1 MENNIEFALAIDTLN
16 KKIAELNIKIA
27 KDLSNVVL
35 KNELEILLRDK
46 EKTPSFLPFLLRI
59 AGGEANAK
67 AFEAH
72 PDISALRE
80 QSISFRQRG

>member
-46 EKTPSFLPFLLRI
+46 EKLFKSLDKNELEILIKKYGRKNN
-59 AGGEANAK
+59 G
-67 AFEAH
+67 
-72 PDISALRE
+72 
-80 QSISFRQRG
+80 

>member
-35 KNELEILLRDK
+35 KNELEILIKKYGRK
-46 EKTPSFLPFLLRI
+46 NN
-59 AGGEANAK
+59 G
-67 AFEAH
+67 
-72 PDISALRE
+72 
-80 QSISFRQRG
+80 